1 MIDDH
6 MPSDLDRLS
15 MREWEVV
22 ALVAQGLRNREIAE
36 KISLRE
42 TTVKSHLR
50 VIFEKLHV
58 HKRLELATY
67 ATFNGLS

>member
-1 MIDDH
+1 MIAE
-6 MPSDLDRLS
+6 SDFDRLS
-15 MREWEVV
+15 MREREVV

-36 KISLRE
+36 KISLQE

-58 HKRLELATY
+58 HKRLELALF
-67 ATFNGLS
+67 ATLNGLY